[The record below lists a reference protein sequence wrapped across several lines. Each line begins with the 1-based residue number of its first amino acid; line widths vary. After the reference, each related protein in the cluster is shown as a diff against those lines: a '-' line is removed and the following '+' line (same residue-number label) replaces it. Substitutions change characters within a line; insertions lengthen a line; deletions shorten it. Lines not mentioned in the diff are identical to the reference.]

1 MNEYIKLAWRNIW
14 RNKRRT
20 LITAASI
27 FFAMFFAVIMR
38 SFQLGSYTSMINSVV
53 ESYSGHL
60 QIQQKDYFKSP
71 NINNSMAFNTDLQNT
86 IEANDEIVSY
96 DARLQSGL
104 LASSGHSS
112 KIGIVFGVNPKKANE
127 LTKVAEKIIN
137 IHVSEQAIERL
148 KKTDISEDEKSD
160 FEQIIDKIEE
170 LEGKYF
176 TNFEDLNYELKLKG
190 KKIKQFSEIIE
201 DCLKFEG
208 EYLSQNDNNVIIGY
222 RLADFLNLQIG
233 DSIIVMGQ
241 GYHGANA
248 AGKYRIKGFLKFPS
262 LEFNN
267 TAIYMTLRNA
277 QNLFEAYQIADNGVD
292 TTFYVNFVA
301 LNTNEKIS
309 LKSSSEK
316 RIKDVIAELET
327 SINDDNLSVIFWKKS
342 NKALVQ
348 QIESDNVSGQM
359 MIFILYLIIGFG
371 VFGTVLM
378 MVAERKR
385 ELGVMIAI
393 GMKKIKLAIVVT
405 LEMIFIGLLGVTAG
419 GIASAPIIFVG
430 HFYPIRLTGEMAE
443 VMEQFN
449 IEPIMPME
457 IFDTYFFNQGFTVL
471 IIVLF
476 AMIYPIFK
484 ILRMNVINAIR
495 S

>member
-1 MNEYIKLAWRNIW
+1 MKEYLKLAWRNIW

-71 NINNSMAFNTDLQNT
+71 TINNSMAFGDDLQKI
-86 IEANDEIVSY
+86 IESNSEIVSY

-104 LASSGHSS
+104 LASSGHNS
-112 KIGIVFGVNPKKANE
+112 KIGIVFGVDPEKAHE
-127 LTKVAEKIIN
+127 LTKVADKIIN
-137 IHVSEQAIERL
+137 IYVSKEFIDNL
-148 KKTDISEDEKSD
+148 KKEKISIDNKAD
-160 FEQIIDKIEE
+160 FDNIITKLEE

-176 TNFEDLNYELKLKG
+176 INFEDLNYELKLTG
-190 KKIKQFSEIIE
+190 KKIKQFSEILE
-201 DCLKFEG
+201 NSLKIEG
-208 EYLSQNDNNVIIGY
+208 EYLSQNDNNVILGY
-222 RLADFLNLQIG
+222 RLATFLDLQIG

-248 AGKYRIKGFLKFPS
+248 VGKYRIKGFLKFPS
-262 LEFNN
+262 FDFNN
-267 TAIYMTLRNA
+267 TAIYMTLKNA
-277 QNLFEAYQIADNGVD
+277 QNLFEAYEVADNTRD
-292 TTFYVNFVA
+292 TTFYVNFIA
-301 LNTNEKIS
+301 INTGEKIS

-316 RIKDVIAELET
+316 KIRKVIQELET

-359 MIFILYLIIGFG
+359 MVFILYLIIAFG

-385 ELGVMIAI
+385 ELGIMIAI
-393 GMKKIKLAIVVT
+393 GMKKFKLAIIVT
-405 LEMIFIGLLGVTAG
+405 FEMIFIGLLGVLAG
-419 GIASAPIIFVG
+419 GIAATPIILIG
-430 HFYPIRLTGEMAE
+430 HYFPIRLTGEMAE
-443 VMEQFN
+443 AMEQFN

-457 IFDTYFFNQGFTVL
+457 FFDTYFFNQGFTVL
-471 IIVLF
+471 FIVLV
-476 AMIYPIFK
+476 AMIYPIIK